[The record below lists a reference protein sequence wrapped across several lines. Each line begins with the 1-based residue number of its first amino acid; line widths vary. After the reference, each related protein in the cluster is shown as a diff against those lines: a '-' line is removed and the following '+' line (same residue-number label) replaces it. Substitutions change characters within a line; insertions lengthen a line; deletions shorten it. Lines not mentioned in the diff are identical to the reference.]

1 MTDTQWFREAGFGL
15 FIHWGLYALQGL
27 GEWAM
32 YTSAI
37 PAEEYRALPIASA
50 PGISTRTSG
59 RSWPAARACATWS

>member
-1 MTDTQWFREAGFGL
+1 MTDTQCFREAGFGL

-37 PAEEYRALPIASA
+37 PAEE
-50 PGISTRTSG
+50 
-59 RSWPAARACATWS
+59 